1 MSHHDTYITNGF
13 IYCSFSEVNI
23 IAMRLGPGKHLQGRT
38 LLRGLVN
45 PDDFDYFHEVCD
57 VCSHRL
63 FLDTFE
69 QAIIHMELARV
80 SSRAVVDGLLA
91 GLVIG
96 LPPILNYGTPE
107 LQRKVVPDVRVL
119 TLYI

>member
-1 MSHHDTYITNGF
+1 
-13 IYCSFSEVNI
+13 
-23 IAMRLGPGKHLQGRT
+23 
-38 LLRGLVN
+38 
-45 PDDFDYFHEVCD
+45 
-57 VCSHRL
+57 
-63 FLDTFE
+63 
-69 QAIIHMELARV
+69 MELARV

-119 TLYI
+119 TLYLSPFDIGHFRHWQERNI